1 MRKMFDNEEK
11 CAKFAENLLR
21 WVIAL
26 LLNTSPNENSARAQK
41 MLLFTTE
48 DLTSPSSINTF
59 KKKSILFEK
68 RPVLLV
74 ILTKV
79 GYPGIS

>member
-1 MRKMFDNEEK
+1 
-11 CAKFAENLLR
+11 
-21 WVIAL
+21 
-26 LLNTSPNENSARAQK
+26 

-74 ILTKV
+74 ILTKGRIAGDQLNAKSRSAKIFV
-79 GYPGIS
+79 FRKPWSNQVSLDKRGAPFGRQ

>member
-1 MRKMFDNEEK
+1 
-11 CAKFAENLLR
+11 
-21 WVIAL
+21 
-26 LLNTSPNENSARAQK
+26 

-68 RPVLLV
+68 RAVLLV
-74 ILTKV
+74 LLTKAV
-79 GYPGIS
+79 TAVFESDSLLWQVFQQRRHPLNKRRELVWVLLCKSFINVQGLFK